1 MNKTYLD
8 NRGKLFFPVKNQI
21 FKQCTVSVNKQFVF
35 RGIHI
40 NNFAKLVTCIQG
52 KIMDIVINF
61 DKTAE
66 DYLVPNYYYLDPNTD
81 LFEILVPKGY
91 GHAFLSLEP
100 DSIIVYHLEGEFI
113 DNETTHI
120 HYLDPFI
127 NIVLPLAINKSNII
141 ISEKDDIKNFVKTI
155 DYIVFGPNGFLGS
168 NIVSLL
174 KSEYKYFITSSLR
187 LNETNKIRELLL
199 LYKPKYVINC
209 AGITGTPNIFWC
221 DEHKTETIENN
232 ITYQLTMA
240 AICKEY
246 GIHLTIFGSGGIFN
260 NEPSRVYLETD
271 TGNNLSNY
279 YGECRILLENIV
291 KQYDNVLYLRINYP
305 ISSKPSNKN
314 LLTKL
319 LSYKTI
325 DNVEISVTYIDN
337 LFPILFKMVE
347 QNESGICNFTNPG
360 QIKLLDIINIYNDTT
375 KSQLNPLIN
384 NSLDNSLTLESS
396 NIKNKRSFAR
406 LQSDKLTK
414 YNPLDIKSAINDCC
428 KNIDDFINNVSNQ

>member
-1 MNKTYLD
+1 MNKSYLD
-8 NRGKLFFPVKNQI
+8 NRGKLFFPVKNQLQV

-52 KIMDIVINF
+52 KILDIIINF
-61 DKTAE
+61 DKTAD
-66 DYLVPNYYYLDPNTD
+66 DYLVPKYFKLDPNTE

-100 DSIIVYHLEGEFI
+100 ESILIYHLEGEFI
-113 DNETTHI
+113 DSETTHI

-127 NIVLPLAINKSNII
+127 NIVLPPQVNKNNII
-141 ISEKDDIKNFVKTI
+141 VSEKDDIKHFVKPI
-155 DYIVFGPNGFLGS
+155 DYIVFGTNGFLGS

-174 KSEYKYFITSSLR
+174 KTETKNFITSDLR
-187 LNETNKIRELLL
+187 LHETDKIRELFL

-260 NEPSRVYLETD
+260 NDNKVYLETD
-271 TGNNLSNY
+271 NGNNFTNY
-279 YGECRILLENIV
+279 YGECRILLETLV
-291 KQYDNVLYLRINYP
+291 KHYDNVLYLRINYP
-305 ISSKPSNKN
+305 ISSKSSNKN

-319 LSYKTI
+319 LSYKSI
-325 DNVEISVTYIDN
+325 DFVELSVTYIDN
-337 LFPILFKMVE
+337 LFPILFKMIE
-347 QNESGICNFTNPG
+347 KSEAGICNFTNPG
-360 QIKLLDIINIYNDTT
+360 QINLLDIINIYNETT
-375 KSQLNPLIN
+375 NSQINPIINPIIN
-384 NSLDNSLTLESS
+384 NTNHLDLET
-396 NIKNKRSFAR
+396 NKRSFAR
-406 LQSDKLTK
+406 LYSDKLTK
-414 YNPLDIKSAINDCC
+414 YEPLDIKTAIKDCC
-428 KNIDDFINNVSNQ
+428 KKYII

>member
-8 NRGKLFFPVKNQI
+8 NRGKLFFPVKNEI
-21 FKQCTVSVNKQFVF
+21 YKQCTVSVNKQYVF

-52 KIMDIVINF
+52 KILDIVINF
-61 DKTAE
+61 DKKAD
-66 DYLVPNYYYLDPNTD
+66 DYLIPKYYYLDPTTD

-91 GHAFLSLEP
+91 GHAFLSLET
-100 DSIIVYHLEGEFI
+100 DSILVYHLEGEFSE
-113 DNETTHI
+113 NETIHI

-127 NIVLPLAINKSNII
+127 NIVLPSTINKNNII
-141 ISEKDDIKNFVKTI
+141 LSEKDDIKNFVTPI

-174 KSEYKYFITSSLR
+174 KLEDKNFISSNLR
-187 LNETNKIRELLL
+187 LHETDKIRELFT

-260 NEPSRVYLETD
+260 NEPDRVYLETD
-271 TGNNLSNY
+271 TGNNFSNY

-291 KQYDNVLYLRINYP
+291 KHYNNVLYLRINYP
-305 ISSKPSNKN
+305 ISSKSSNKN

-319 LSYKTI
+319 LGYKTI
-325 DNVEISVTYIDN
+325 DNVELSLTYIDN
-337 LFPILFKMVE
+337 LFPILFKMIE

-360 QIKLLDIINIYNDTT
+360 PIKLLDIINIYNDVT
-375 KSQLNPLIN
+375 KSQINPLIN
-384 NSLDNSLTLESS
+384 TNPVNLES
-396 NIKNKRSFAR
+396 NINKRSFAI

-414 YNPLDIKSAINDCC
+414 YRPLDIRSSITECC
-428 KNIDDFINNVSNQ
+428 KKYL

>member
-1 MNKTYLD
+1 MNKTHLD

-52 KIMDIVINF
+52 KILDIVINF
-61 DKTAE
+61 DITSP
-66 DYLVPNYYYLDPNTD
+66 DYLIPKYYFLDPNTD

-100 DSIIVYHLEGEFI
+100 DSILVYHLEDQFI
-113 DNETTHI
+113 DNETKHI

-127 NIVLPLAINKSNII
+127 NIVLPPQVNKHNII
-141 ISEKDDIKNFVKTI
+141 LSEKDDIKNFVRPI
-155 DYIVFGPNGFLGS
+155 DYIVFGPNGFLGES
-168 NIVSLL
+168 IVSLL
-174 KSEYKYFITSSLR
+174 KKEDRNFITSNLR
-187 LNETNKIRELLL
+187 LHETDKIRELFE

-260 NEPSRVYLETD
+260 NDKVYLETD
-271 TGNNLSNY
+271 TGNNCNNY
-279 YGECRILLENIV
+279 YGECRILLENMS
-291 KQYDNVLYLRINYP
+291 KHYDNVLYLRINYP

-319 LSYKTI
+319 LGYKTI
-325 DNVEISVTYIDN
+325 DSVELSITYIDN
-337 LFPILFKMVE
+337 LFPILFKMIE
-347 QNESGICNFTNPG
+347 ENEKGICNFTNPG
-360 QIKLLDIINIYNDTT
+360 YINLLDIINIYSNT
-375 KSQLNPLIN
+375 SQQHNTVISNTN
-384 NSLDNSLTLESS
+384 N
-396 NIKNKRSFAR
+396 RSFAK
-406 LQSDKLTK
+406 LHSDKLVK
-414 YNPLDIKSAINDCC
+414 YNPLEINIAIKDCC
-428 KNIDDFINNVSNQ
+428 EKYIKCVQK

>member
-8 NRGKLFFPVKNQI
+8 NRGKLFFPVKNQA
-21 FKQCTVSVNKQFVF
+21 FKQCTVSVNKQYVF

-52 KIMDIVINF
+52 KILDIVINF
-61 DKTAE
+61 DKSAD
-66 DYLVPNYYYLDPNTD
+66 DYLVPKYYYLDPNTE
-81 LFEILVPKGY
+81 LFEILVPKGH

-100 DSIIVYHLEGEFI
+100 DSILVYHLEGEFI
-113 DNETTHI
+113 DNETSHI

-127 NIVLPLAINKSNII
+127 NIVFPPEINKSNII
-141 ISEKDDIKNFVKTI
+141 VSEKDDIKHFVRPI
-155 DYIVFGPNGFLGS
+155 DYNVFGPNGFLGS

-174 KSEYKYFITSSLR
+174 KLEDKNFITSSLR
-187 LNETNKIRELLL
+187 LHETSKIRNLFL

-260 NEPSRVYLETD
+260 NEPGRIYLETD
-271 TGNNLSNY
+271 TGNNLSNF

-291 KQYDNVLYLRINYP
+291 KQYNNVLYLRINYP

-319 LSYKTI
+319 ISYKFI
-325 DNVEISVTYIDN
+325 DNVELSITYVDN
-337 LFPILFKMVE
+337 LFPILFKMIE

-360 QIKLLDIINIYNDTT
+360 QIKLLDIINIYNEIT
-375 KSQLNPLIN
+375 KSQLNPIITP
-384 NSLDNSLTLESS
+384 LDNYLTLVSD
-396 NIKNKRSFAR
+396 NIKNKRSFTR
-406 LQSDKLTK
+406 LQSDKLTN
-414 YNPLDIKSAINDCC
+414 YNPLDIRIAIKECC
-428 KNIDDFINNVSNQ
+428 EKYV

>member
-52 KIMDIVINF
+52 KILDIIINF
-61 DKTAE
+61 DNTAD
-66 DYLVPNYYYLDPNTD
+66 DYLVPKYFNLDPNTD

-100 DSIIVYHLEGEFI
+100 DSIIVYHLEDEFI

-127 NIVLPLAINKSNII
+127 NIVLSSTINKNNII
-141 ISEKDDIKNFVKTI
+141 VSEKDNIKNFVKPI

-168 NIVSLL
+168 NIVSML
-174 KSEYKYFITSSLR
+174 KTEGKNFITSNIR
-187 LNETNKIRELLL
+187 LHESDKIRELFE
-199 LYKPKYVINC
+199 LYSPKYVINC

-240 AICKEY
+240 AICNEY
-246 GIHLTIFGSGGIFN
+246 SIHLTIFGSGGIFN
-260 NEPSRVYLETD
+260 NDNNNKIYLETD
-271 TGNNLSNY
+271 TGDNFSNY

-291 KQYDNVLYLRINYP
+291 KQYNNILYLRVNYP

-319 LSYKTI
+319 LSYKFI
-325 DNVEISVTYIDN
+325 DNVELSITYIDN
-337 LFPILFKMVE
+337 LFPILFKMIE
-347 QNESGICNFTNPG
+347 QNEAGICNFTNPG
-360 QIKLLDIINIYNDTT
+360 QINLLDIINIYNETT
-375 KSQLNPLIN
+375 KLHINPIIN
-384 NSLDNSLTLESS
+384 PIFNSNTNDT
-396 NIKNKRSFAR
+396 ITNKRSFAK
-406 LQSDKLTK
+406 LQSDKLIK
-414 YNPLDIKSAINDCC
+414 YSPLDIRSSIKECC
-428 KNIDDFINNVSNQ
+428 EKYHK

>member
-21 FKQCTVSVNKQFVF
+21 YRQCTVSVNKQFVF

-52 KIMDIVINF
+52 KILDIIINF
-61 DKTAE
+61 DNTAD
-66 DYLVPNYYYLDPNTD
+66 DYLIPKYFNLDPNTD

-91 GHAFLSLEP
+91 GHAFLSLES
-100 DSIIVYHLEGEFI
+100 DSILVYHLEGEFI

-127 NIVLPLAINKSNII
+127 
-141 ISEKDDIKNFVKTI
+141 EKDEIKNFVRPI

-168 NIVSLL
+168 NIVSIL
-174 KSEYKYFITSSLR
+174 KTYNNNFITSDLR
-187 LNETNKIRELLL
+187 LHETNKIHELFQ
-199 LYKPKYVINC
+199 LYKPKFVINC

-260 NEPSRVYLETD
+260 NDNRVYLETD
-271 TGNNLSNY
+271 PGNNYSNY

-291 KQYDNVLYLRINYP
+291 KQYNNILYLRVNYP
-305 ISSKPSNKN
+305 ISSKSSNKN

-319 LSYKTI
+319 LDYKFI
-325 DNVEISVTYIDN
+325 DNVELSLTYIDN
-337 LFPILFKMVE
+337 LFPILFKMIE
-347 QNESGICNFTNPG
+347 QNETGICNFTNPG
-360 QIKLLDIINIYNDTT
+360 QINLLDIINIYNDTT
-375 KSQLNPLIN
+375 KSHINPIIN
-384 NSLDNSLTLESS
+384 PINIS
-396 NIKNKRSFAR
+396 NAKDTIINKRSFAR
-406 LQSDKLTK
+406 LQTDKLTK
-414 YNPLDIKSAINDCC
+414 HNPLDIKSAIKECC
-428 KNIDDFINNVSNQ
+428 EKYHK

>member
-1 MNKTYLD
+1 MNITYLD

-21 FKQCTVSVNKQFVF
+21 FKQCTVSVNKKFVF

-40 NNFAKLVTCIQG
+40 NKFAKLVTCIQG
-52 KIMDIVINF
+52 KILDIIINF
-61 DKTAE
+61 DNTAT
-66 DYLVPNYYYLDPNTD
+66 DYLVPKYYYLDSNTD

-100 DSIIVYHLEGEFI
+100 DSILVYHLEDEFI

-127 NIVLPLAINKSNII
+127 NIILPPQVNKHTII
-141 ISEKDDIKNFVKTI
+141 LSEKDDIKHFVRPI
-155 DYIVFGPNGFLGS
+155 DYIVFGPNGFLGR

-174 KSEYKYFITSSLR
+174 EKEDKHFITTNLR
-187 LNETNKIRELLL
+187 LNELEKIRELFE
-199 LYKPKYVINC
+199 LYKPQYVINC

-221 DEHKTETIENN
+221 DEHQTETIENN

-260 NEPSRVYLETD
+260 NEPDRVYLETD
-271 TGNNLSNY
+271 LGNNFSNY
-279 YGECRILLENIV
+279 YGECRILLETISKHYN
-291 KQYDNVLYLRINYP
+291 NVLYLRINYP

-319 LSYKTI
+319 LGYKTI
-325 DNVEISVTYIDN
+325 DEVELSITYVDN

-347 QNESGICNFTNPG
+347 ENETGICNFTNPG
-360 QIKLLDIINIYNDTT
+360 QIKLVDIINIYNEVT
-375 KSQLNPLIN
+375 KSQIN
-384 NSLDNSLTLESS
+384 VEINTYNQIVT
-396 NIKNKRSFAR
+396 NKRSFAR
-406 LQSDKLTK
+406 LHSDKLTK
-414 YNPLDIKSAINDCC
+414 YEPLDVNSAINECC
-428 KNIDDFINNVSNQ
+428 KKYIL

>member
-1 MNKTYLD
+1 MNRTYLD
-8 NRGKLFFPVKNQI
+8 NRGKLFFPVKNSNI
-21 FKQCTVSVNKQFVF
+21 DTNVTFKQCTVSVNKQFVF

-52 KIMDIVINF
+52 KILDIIINF
-61 DKTAE
+61 DKDAE
-66 DYLVPNYYYLDPNTD
+66 DYLVPKYYYLDPDTD

-91 GHAFLSLEP
+91 GHAFLSLESE
-100 DSIIVYHLEGEFI
+100 SILVYHLADEFI
-113 DNETTHI
+113 DSETTHI

-127 NIVLPLAINKSNII
+127 NILLPSIVNKTNII
-141 ISEKDDIKNFVKTI
+141 VSEKDDIKHFVKSI

-174 KSEYKYFITSSLR
+174 SKLDNNYIISNLR
-187 LNETNKIRELLL
+187 LNETDKINELFS

-221 DEHKTETIENN
+221 DENKIDTIENN

-240 AICKEY
+240 SICKKH

-260 NEPSRVYLETD
+260 NDNKVYLETD
-271 TGNNLSNY
+271 SGNNYSNF

-291 KQYDNVLYLRINYP
+291 KHYDNVLYLRINYP
-305 ISSKPSNKN
+305 ISSQSSNKN

-319 LSYKTI
+319 LSYNTI
-325 DNVEISVTYIDN
+325 DSVELSLTYIDN

-347 QNESGICNFTNPG
+347 QNETGICNFTNPG
-360 QIKLLDIINIYNDTT
+360 QINLQDIISIYNDIT
-375 KSQLNPLIN
+375 KSQINPISNSNTINAVIN
-384 NSLDNSLTLESS
+384 N
-396 NIKNKRSFAR
+396 RSFAR
-406 LQSDKLTK
+406 LQTEKIAK
-414 YNPLDIKSAINDCC
+414 YCPLNITEAVKDCC
-428 KNIDDFINNVSNQ
+428 KKYNTPMKLDK

>member
-21 FKQCTVSVNKQFVF
+21 FKQCTVSINNQFVF

-40 NNFAKLVTCIQG
+40 NKFAKLVTCIQG
-52 KIMDIVINF
+52 KILDIIINF
-61 DKTAE
+61 DNTAD
-66 DYLVPNYYYLDPNTD
+66 DYLVPKYFNLDPSTD

-100 DSIIVYHLEGEFI
+100 DSIIVYHLEDEFI

-127 NIVLPLAINKSNII
+127 SIVLPSTINKNNII
-141 ISEKDDIKNFVKTI
+141 VSEKDNIKNFVKPI

-168 NIVSLL
+168 NIVSML
-174 KSEYKYFITSSLR
+174 KTEGKNFITSNIR
-187 LNETNKIRELLL
+187 LHETDNIRKLFEL
-199 LYKPKYVINC
+199 YSPKYVINC

-240 AICKEY
+240 AICNEY
-246 GIHLTIFGSGGIFN
+246 SIHLTIFGSGGIFN
-260 NEPSRVYLETD
+260 NELGRVYLETD
-271 TGNNLSNY
+271 TGNNFSNY

-291 KQYDNVLYLRINYP
+291 KQYNNILYLRVNYP

-319 LSYKTI
+319 LSYKFI
-325 DNVEISVTYIDN
+325 DNVELSITYIDN
-337 LFPILFKMVE
+337 LFPILFKMIE
-347 QNESGICNFTNPG
+347 QNEAGICNFTNPG
-360 QIKLLDIINIYNDTT
+360 QINLLDIINIYNETT
-375 KSQLNPLIN
+375 KLHINPIIN
-384 NSLDNSLTLESS
+384 PIFNSNTNDT
-396 NIKNKRSFAR
+396 ITNKRSFAK
-406 LQSDKLTK
+406 LQSDKLIK
-414 YNPLDIKSAINDCC
+414 YSPLDIRSSIKECC
-428 KNIDDFINNVSNQ
+428 EKYHK

>member
-1 MNKTYLD
+1 MNKSYLD
-8 NRGKLFFPVKNQI
+8 NRGKLFFPVKNEI
-21 FKQCTVSVNKQFVF
+21 YKQCTVSVNKQYVF

-52 KIMDIVINF
+52 KILDIVINF
-61 DKTAE
+61 DKKAD
-66 DYLVPNYYYLDPNTD
+66 DYLIPKYYYLDPTTD

-91 GHAFLSLEP
+91 GHAFLSLET
-100 DSIIVYHLEGEFI
+100 DSILVYHLEGEFSE
-113 DNETTHI
+113 NETIHI

-127 NIVLPLAINKSNII
+127 NIVLPSTINKNNII
-141 ISEKDDIKNFVKTI
+141 LSEKDDIKNFVTPI

-174 KSEYKYFITSSLR
+174 KLEDKNFISSNLR
-187 LNETNKIRELLL
+187 LHETDKIRELFT

-260 NEPSRVYLETD
+260 NEPDRVYLETD
-271 TGNNLSNY
+271 TGNNFSNY

-291 KQYDNVLYLRINYP
+291 KHYNNVLYLRINYP
-305 ISSKPSNKN
+305 ISSKSSNKN

-319 LSYKTI
+319 LGYKTI
-325 DNVEISVTYIDN
+325 DNVELSLTYIDN
-337 LFPILFKMVE
+337 LFPILFKMIE

-360 QIKLLDIINIYNDTT
+360 PIKLLDIINIYNDVT
-375 KSQLNPLIN
+375 KSQINPLIN
-384 NSLDNSLTLESS
+384 TNPVNLES
-396 NIKNKRSFAR
+396 NINKRSFAI

-414 YNPLDIKSAINDCC
+414 YRPLDIRSSITECC
-428 KNIDDFINNVSNQ
+428 KKYL

>member
-8 NRGKLFFPVKNQI
+8 NRGKLFFPVKNKE

-52 KIMDIVINF
+52 KIWDIIINF
-61 DKTAE
+61 DKTAD
-66 DYLVPNYYYLDPNTD
+66 DYLVPKYFYLDSNTD
-81 LFEILVPKGY
+81 CFEILVPKGY
-91 GHAFLSLEP
+91 GHAFVSLEP
-100 DSIIVYHLEGEFI
+100 DTIVIYHLEGEFI

-127 NIVLPLAINKSNII
+127 SIAMPSEVNKKNII
-141 ISEKDDIKNFVKTI
+141 ISEKDNVKNFVRPI
-155 DYIVFGPNGFLGS
+155 DYIIFGRNGFLGG

-174 KSEYKYFITSSLR
+174 KSEDKNFITSNLR
-187 LNETNKIRELLL
+187 LHETSKIRKLFL

-232 ITYQLTMA
+232 ITYQLTLA

-260 NEPSRVYLETD
+260 NTNIIYTETD
-271 TGNNLSNY
+271 LGDNFSNY
-279 YGECRILLENIV
+279 YGESRILLEKMV
-291 KQYDNVLYLRINYP
+291 SQYDNVLYLRINYP
-305 ISSKPSNKN
+305 ISSKVSNKN

-325 DNVEISVTYIDN
+325 DNVELSITCVDN
-337 LFPILFKMVE
+337 LFPILFKMIE
-347 QNESGICNFTNPG
+347 QEEVGVCNFTNPG
-360 QIKLLDIINIYNDTT
+360 QIKLVDIINIYNDV
-375 KSQLNPLIN
+375 KKKQINPIVN
-384 NSLDNSLTLESS
+384 ESS
-396 NIKNKRSFAR
+396 SNRSFAR
-406 LQSDKLTK
+406 LHSTKLEK
-414 YNPLDIKSAINDCC
+414 YSPLDIKSAIKECVE
-428 KNIDDFINNVSNQ
+428 KYV

>member
-1 MNKTYLD
+1 MNKSYLD
-8 NRGKLFFPVKNQI
+8 NRGKLFFPIKTQVQV
-21 FKQCTVSVNKQFVF
+21 FKQFTVSVNKQFVF

-52 KIMDIVINF
+52 KILDIIINF
-61 DKTAE
+61 DKTSD
-66 DYLVPNYYYLDPNTD
+66 DYLVPKYFHLDPNTE

-100 DSIIVYHLEGEFI
+100 ESILIYHLEGEFI
-113 DNETTHI
+113 DSETTHI

-127 NIVLPLAINKSNII
+127 NIVFPPQVNKNNII
-141 ISEKDDIKNFVKTI
+141 VSEKDDIKHFVNSI
-155 DYIVFGPNGFLGS
+155 DYIIFGPNGFLGS

-174 KSEYKYFITSSLR
+174 KIEMKNFITSDLR
-187 LNETNKIRELLL
+187 LHETDKIRELFL

-240 AICKEY
+240 SICKEY

-260 NEPSRVYLETD
+260 NDSKVYLETD
-271 TGNNLSNY
+271 IGNNFTNY
-279 YGECRILLENIV
+279 YGECRILLETLV
-291 KQYDNVLYLRINYP
+291 KHYDNVLYLRVNYP
-305 ISSKPSNKN
+305 ISSKSSNKN

-325 DNVEISVTYIDN
+325 DFVELSVTYIDN
-337 LFPILFKMVE
+337 LFPILFKMIE
-347 QNESGICNFTNPG
+347 QNEAGICNFTNPG
-360 QIKLLDIINIYNDTT
+360 QINLLDIINIYNETT
-375 KSQLNPLIN
+375 NSQINPVIN
-384 NSLDNSLTLESS
+384 TINQLET
-396 NIKNKRSFAR
+396 NKRSFAS
-406 LQSDKLTK
+406 LHSDKLTK
-414 YNPLDIKSAINDCC
+414 YSPLDSRSAIKDCC
-428 KNIDDFINNVSNQ
+428 EKYII